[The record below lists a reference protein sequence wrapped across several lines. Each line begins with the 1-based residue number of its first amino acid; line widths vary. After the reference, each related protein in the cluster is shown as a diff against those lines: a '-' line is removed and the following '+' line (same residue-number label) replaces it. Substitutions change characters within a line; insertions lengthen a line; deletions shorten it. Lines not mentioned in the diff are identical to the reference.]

1 MDWQKKESAGLDS
14 HDRIAVNRILSVYLG
29 VSHNPDFFQI
39 APILLA
45 SSSGFHCVKILKN
58 IFQYLL
64 NGVKTTVF

>member
-1 MDWQKKESAGLDS
+1 MLTKVRMGGQKRESDGL
-14 HDRIAVNRILSVYLG
+14 DRIAVNRILSVYLG

-64 NGVKTTVF
+64 

>member
-1 MDWQKKESAGLDS
+1 MLIKSSLGLAKEGICRIRP
-14 HDRIAVNRILSVYLG
+14 HDRIAVNRKLSVYLG

-64 NGVKTTVF
+64 